1 MIVARL
7 KEFSRGIEWPK
18 EFFLLAVGDNRWLV
32 KDLFKLR
39 LLLNDVPV
47 FRENRFE
54 IRCGQIVLEVVTNAQ
69 NLSVCLFCFVA
80 KSLLSAGELNFS
92 LYFLNER

>member
-1 MIVARL
+1 M
-7 KEFSRGIEWPK
+7 
-18 EFFLLAVGDNRWLV
+18 V
-32 KDLFKLR
+32 KDFYKLR

-47 FRENRFE
+47 FHENRFE

-80 KSLLSAGELNFS
+80 KSPFSAGELNFS